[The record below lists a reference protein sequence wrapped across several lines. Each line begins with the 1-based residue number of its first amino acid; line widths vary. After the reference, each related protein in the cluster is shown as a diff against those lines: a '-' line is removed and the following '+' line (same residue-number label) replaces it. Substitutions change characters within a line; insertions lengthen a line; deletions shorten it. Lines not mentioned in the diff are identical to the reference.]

1 MVFGLSAAG
10 IAAATVGAVGVG
22 MSAAGAAGAFSSKV
36 DQQGPTLEEMSAAR
50 DAKKV
55 YRMGKELQQ
64 PVDALARNDLKYLS
78 SNQAMDNAGSM
89 GVNQFWQ
96 QAGPQL
102 GAGLQGVAAQSGGPG
117 SGRYWSQLGQGTTM
131 LNAGLQQ
138 ANMQGRLGGMNQ
150 YLAKNQQFLG
160 RRVDDLNEGLGM
172 MTSGGAQAQQNKQ
185 NRISAQVANN
195 VAANQAAG
203 QIGGSLMAAGSMGAG
218 MAGGWGNVG
227 STMKGWF

>member
-1 MVFGLSAAG
+1 MPFAAIG
-10 IAAATVGAVGVG
+10 GAIAAASATTLAAGAIGAVGLG

-55 YRMGKELQQ
+55 YRMGKEFQQ
-64 PVDALARNDLKYLS
+64 PLDAMARSDLKYLG
-78 SNQAMDNAGSM
+78 SNQAMGNAASQ

-102 GAGLQGVAAQSGGPG
+102 GTGLQSVAAQSGGPG
-117 SGRYWSQLGQGTTM
+117 SGRFWNQMGQGTAM
-131 LNAGLQQ
+131 LDAGMRQ
-138 ANMQGRLGGMNQ
+138 ANMQGRLGGLNQ
-150 YLAKNQQFLG
+150 YLARNQQFLG

-203 QIGGSLMAAGSMGAG
+203 QIGGSLMSVGMMG
-218 MAGGWGNVG
+218 M
-227 STMKGWF
+227 MR

>member
-1 MVFGLSAAG
+1 MPFAAIG
-10 IAAATVGAVGVG
+10 GAIAAASATTLAAGAIGAVGLG
-22 MSAAGAAGAFSSKV
+22 MSAAGAAGAFSGKV
-36 DQQGPTLEEMSAAR
+36 DQQGPTPEEMSAAR

-55 YRMGKELQQ
+55 YRLGKELQQ
-64 PVDALARNDLKYLS
+64 PLDAMARNDLKYLS
-78 SNQAMDNAGSM
+78 SNQAMDNAAGQ

-102 GAGLQGVAAQSGGPG
+102 GTGLQSVAAQSGGPG
-117 SGRYWSQLGQGTTM
+117 SGRFWNQMGQGTAM
-131 LNAGLQQ
+131 LDAGMRQ
-138 ANMQGRLGGMNQ
+138 ANMQGRLGGLNQ
-150 YLAKNQQFLG
+150 YLAKSQQFLG

-203 QIGGSLMAAGSMGAG
+203 QIGGSLMSVGMMG
-218 MAGGWGNVG
+218 M
-227 STMKGWF
+227 MR